1 MGRPLCY
8 PRGHPRHTDPAGAV
22 HSYLGGLQVRRPDGR
37 VVERVRLPVLLIE
50 DVAREAERR
59 GQSFEDVAGDLVAEA
74 LPEALREA
82 AEALL
87 AEGRASLT
95 RNIPGLESQPALSA
109 STNSSAPAVYR
120 GTLNDFL
127 QTSSSNSI
135 QLDVPMKGT
144 SSDAGA

>member
-1 MGRPLCY
+1 MGRPLCD

-37 VVERVRLPVLLIE
+37 VVERVHLPVLLIE

-95 RNIPGLESQPALSA
+95 RNIPGLESQPVLPA
-109 STNSSAPAVYR
+109 STNGDVSYSPVPSIEIVPAR
-120 GTLNDFL
+120 RLN
-127 QTSSSNSI
+127 Q
-135 QLDVPMKGT
+135 GT
-144 SSDAGA
+144 SSDAGTS

>member
-1 MGRPLCY
+1 
-8 PRGHPRHTDPAGAV
+8 
-22 HSYLGGLQVRRPDGR
+22 
-37 VVERVRLPVLLIE
+37 LLIE

-120 GTLNDFL
+120 GTLDDFL
-127 QTSSSNSI
+127 QTSSIGSI
-135 QLDVPMKGT
+135 PARRLNKGT
-144 SSDAGA
+144 SSDAGV